1 MISNSKKDF
10 LFDLINSLSPS
21 EKRNFKLFAKRL
33 ASNEGAKFLLLFDAL
48 DKMGAYN
55 ERELLEKAPVTKKQ
69 LSNMKAHL
77 YKQVLTSLRLLYA
90 DRNIELQLNEQID
103 FGRILFNKGLYM
115 QGLKTLE
122 KAKQVASLY
131 GLDTIMLRVV
141 EMEKVIES
149 QHITRSIKNRADI
162 LSEEAAV
169 LSKKVDL
176 KNRFSS
182 LSLQLY
188 GIYLKTGY
196 IKDKEGREMLEN
208 FYKQNMPVYDF
219 MTLGFYEKM
228 YLFQAQVWYFH
239 IIQDFPVCYRA
250 AQHWVDLFHSE
261 PQMIKVATGSYL
273 KAYHYLLDTLFY
285 MGYYERFA
293 KVLEEFRLSLRQK
306 DFVWDGNS
314 KILSFLYLYS
324 NLINFYFLKGD
335 FTKGVKEIVPDLL
348 KDIAPLKRKLDVHHL
363 MVLHYKIACL
373 YFGSGDNE
381 RAIVY
386 LDQVIENSQIGL
398 REDLQCFAHILKLIA
413 SYEAGID
420 EKLDGQI
427 RNVYRFLIKMDDLHQ
442 VQKEMMH
449 FIRNLSRIYDHELK
463 GAFIELREKLLTY
476 ENHPFEKR
484 AFLYL
489 DIISWLESKI
499 ENRPVQE
506 IIRQKFSEKVKR
518 EKYKISDNSL

>member
-1 MISNSKKDF
+1 MISNNKKDF

-33 ASNEGAKFLLLFDAL
+33 SSNEGAKFLRLFDVM
-48 DKMGAYN
+48 DKMEVYN
-55 ERELLEKAPVTKKQ
+55 ERQLLEKTPVSKKQ

-103 FGRILFNKGLYM
+103 FGRILYNKGLYM
-115 QGLKTLE
+115 QSLKTLD
-122 KAKQVASLY
+122 KAKQVASMY
-131 GLDTIMLRVV
+131 GLNTIMLRVV

-149 QHITRSIKNRADI
+149 QHITRSIENRADI
-162 LSEEAAV
+162 LSHEAAH
-169 LSKKVDL
+169 LSEKVDL

-196 IKDKEGREMLEN
+196 IKDKEGREMLEK
-208 FYKQNMPVYDF
+208 FYKQSMPVYDF
-219 MTLGFYEKM
+219 QSLGFYEKM
-228 YLFQAQVWYFH
+228 YLFQAQVWYYH

-250 AQHWVDLFHSE
+250 AQHWVDLFE
-261 PQMIKVATGSYL
+261 AAPQMIRVATGSYL

-293 KVLEEFRLSLRQK
+293 QVLGEFRHSLKQE
-306 DFVWDGNS
+306 DFVFDGNS

-335 FTKGVKEIVPDLL
+335 FTKGVEEIVPDLL
-348 KDIAPLKRKLDVHHL
+348 RDISPIKRKLDVHHL

-381 RAIVY
+381 RAILY
-386 LDQVIENSQIGL
+386 LEQVIQNSQIGL

-463 GAFIELREKLLTY
+463 GAFIQLRNKLIVY

-499 ENRPVQE
+499 ENRPVQD
-506 IIRQKFSEKVKR
+506 IIQQKFSEKVKR
-518 EKYKISDNSL
+518 EKSRMVDNGL